1 MRKEDRMQ
9 LKEIR
14 LMNESMI
21 KYLESL
27 GKSAQRNIIIKNIL
41 EDEKCFQKL
50 EKEDSYMILK
60 DVGISAEK
68 IDYIYLNL
76 VSNN

>member
-1 MRKEDRMQ
+1 ME

-21 KYLESL
+21 KYLESI
-27 GKSAQRNIIIKNIL
+27 GKNAQRNIIIKNIL

-50 EKEDSYMILK
+50 DKEDDYMILK
-60 DVGISAEK
+60 DIGISSEK

>member
-1 MRKEDRMQ
+1 ME

-21 KYLESL
+21 KYLESI
-27 GKSAQRNIIIKNIL
+27 GKNAQRNIIIKNIL

-50 EKEDSYMILK
+50 D
-60 DVGISAEK
+60 K
-68 IDYIYLNL
+68 IGRAH
-76 VSNN
+76 V

>member
-1 MRKEDRMQ
+1 ME

-21 KYLESL
+21 KSLESI
-27 GKSAQRNIIIKNIL
+27 GKNAQRNIIIKNIL

-50 EKEDSYMILK
+50 DKEDAYMILK
-60 DVGISAEK
+60 DIGISSEK

>member
-1 MRKEDRMQ
+1 MQ

-50 EKEDSYMILK
+50 EKEDYYMILK
-60 DVGISAEK
+60 DVGISEEK

>member
-1 MRKEDRMQ
+1 MQ

>member
-1 MRKEDRMQ
+1 MQ

-41 EDEKCFQKL
+41 DDEKCFQKL

>member
-1 MRKEDRMQ
+1 ME

-21 KYLESL
+21 KYLESI
-27 GKSAQRNIIIKNIL
+27 GKNAQRNIIIKNIL
-41 EDEKCFQKL
+41 VDEKCFQKL
-50 EKEDSYMILK
+50 DKEDAYMILK
-60 DVGISAEK
+60 DIGISSEK